1 MKNIQINEKIPE
13 DVHTEIGKY
22 LSDRSLYNL
31 LSSSKYNFNTQTIE
45 LKNRYQSLLDK
56 YNRDEIVKKYCNISF
71 IDSWYIDIFSI
82 IKNMAIIY
90 EKRMDTMKDLRNIIK
105 LIQAGY
111 DGYQKDMKDIIFIL
125 MPFSKKNPRL
135 LYFLKKML
143 KYGILHPGV
152 INIGGAYPIEHAV
165 VYNNHDAVKILV
177 ENGNS
182 LKYLTNTKL
191 NLLILICK
199 KNKYSLMYTYLVSL
213 RRRLLLEKQTPSQ
226 NESININ

>member
-1 MKNIQINEKIPE
+1 
-13 DVHTEIGKY
+13 
-22 LSDRSLYNL
+22 
-31 LSSSKYNFNTQTIE
+31 
-45 LKNRYQSLLDK
+45 
-56 YNRDEIVKKYCNISF
+56 
-71 IDSWYIDIFSI
+71 
-82 IKNMAIIY
+82 
-90 EKRMDTMKDLRNIIK
+90 
-105 LIQAGY
+105 
-111 DGYQKDMKDIIFIL
+111 
-125 MPFSKKNPRL
+125 
-135 LYFLKKML
+135 ML
-143 KYGILHPGV
+143 KYGILHSSI

-226 NESININ
+226 NESININWKREHTKYYL